1 MQSLLTGL
9 DDQELKQ
16 MQLGLAHSIS
26 RYTLSFTSEKVDTM
40 IIQAVSL
47 LEDLDKELNNYAM
60 RLREWY
66 SWHFPEMSKIITDN
80 STYAQAVI
88 LIGMRTNVKNL
99 TIEKMSEVMDE
110 EIAEQV
116 KEAAEIS
123 MGFKGLT

>member
-9 DDQELKQ
+9 DDAELKQ

-60 RLREWY
+60 RLRNGTPGISLKWVRL
-66 SWHFPEMSKIITDN
+66 SPIT
-80 STYAQAVI
+80 
-88 LIGMRTNVKNL
+88 LPMLKL
-99 TIEKMSEVMDE
+99 
-110 EIAEQV
+110 
-116 KEAAEIS
+116 
-123 MGFKGLT
+123 